1 MKNIREAVIFRI
13 IPLSAASL
21 IVIEIVL
28 VNASAGWGTKVQK
41 IDMNIDAVQQQNN
54 LLEQNIASASSLMTI
69 AAKSE
74 EMGFITPSNSQFV
87 TISDGQL
94 PVAYH
99 STTQ

>member
-1 MKNIREAVIFRI
+1 MNNLREAVIFRI
-13 IPLSAASL
+13 IPLSAAAL
-21 IVIEIVL
+21 MVVEIIL
-28 VNASAGWGTKVQK
+28 VNAAAGWGTKVQK

-74 EMGFITPSNSQFV
+74 EMGFITPSSSQFI

-99 STTQ
+99 STIQ